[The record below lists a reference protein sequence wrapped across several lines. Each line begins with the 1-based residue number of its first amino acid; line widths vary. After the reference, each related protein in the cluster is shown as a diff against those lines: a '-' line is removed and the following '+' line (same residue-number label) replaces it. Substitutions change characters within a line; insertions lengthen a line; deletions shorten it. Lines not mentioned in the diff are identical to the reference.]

1 MRMML
6 TPVVGTVLVVAAACG
21 DAATETTVGAL
32 LPDVAEVV
40 FVDKVDNQYWPLVPG
55 TSWVYEGEDQGESE
69 HIVVTVEEGSRDV
82 MGVPTVVVHDV
93 VSLEGDVAEDTL
105 DWYAQDGQG
114 NVWYMGE
121 DSKEIE
127 NGEVV
132 ATTGSWEAGVDGAV
146 PGIIMWG
153 NPTDR
158 LAAGAYYQ
166 EFYEGEAE
174 DKAEVVRIEA
184 SVTVSAGTFT
194 DVLVTREWNPLD
206 PGTVELKYYAPGV
219 GLILEVVESGG
230 DGRIELVSLTTEG

>member
-206 PGTVELKYYAPGV
+206 PGTVELKY
-219 GLILEVVESGG
+219 
-230 DGRIELVSLTTEG
+230 